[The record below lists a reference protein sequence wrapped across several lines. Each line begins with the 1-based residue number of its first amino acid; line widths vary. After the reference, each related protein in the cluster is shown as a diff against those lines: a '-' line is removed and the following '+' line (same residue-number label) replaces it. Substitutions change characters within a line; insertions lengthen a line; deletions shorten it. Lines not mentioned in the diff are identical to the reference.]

1 MLYECVSTRG
11 QHSTKEC
18 GEQHTTHTSGTEL
31 CLCVYAQYS
40 PSGPLSLLDTTAR
53 VMLLW
58 NKFMLCVRQF
68 ERASMAVLGLFKHSH
83 THTHTRVQVKR
94 KPCMCFPGEVRG
106 DLGSA
111 GLVTTC
117 PLLALCWVIIAGL
130 GFPLNFYTRSERS
143 LLKTLW
149 ER

>member
-1 MLYECVSTRG
+1 MSVFPHEGSTV
-11 QHSTKEC
+11 QKSVENNT
-18 GEQHTTHTSGTEL
+18 QHTHQEPSCVYVFMLNTLHLGHFLFWIQQPEL
-31 CLCVYAQYS
+31 CCYEINLCCVLDSLKEHQW
-40 PSGPLSLLDTTAR
+40 LS
-53 VMLLW
+53 W
-58 NKFMLCVRQF
+58 
-68 ERASMAVLGLFKHSH
+68 ASSNIH